1 MTTKRIKLDN
11 MTMAANIGGGEMFD
25 FLEPVTSQAKSVEQ
39 TLTQME
45 SDITSIRSTLENKPK
60 KLSLKD
66 INRKLDIIIKM
77 LNG

>member
-1 MTTKRIKLDN
+1 
-11 MTMAANIGGGEMFD
+11 MAANIRGGEILD
-25 FLEPVTSQAKSVEQ
+25 FLEPVNCSQAKSVEQ

-66 INRKLDIIIKM
+66 INRKLDVIIKM